1 MCTDM
6 HIKIYFNDDS
16 DYTTCNIY
24 YTTENTPNMSN
35 DTLIHAKMHDGYADL
50 ILSKDFCNKLTGLR
64 LDFSPAE
71 KLICI
76 KRIELCSGGFVRKS
90 YDASKF
96 FDQSNIVATN
106 DLSALQHVDSLT
118 YIKTSGNDPY
128 IVFHPNL
135 VKECNDAYSHYT
147 GTKVLICL
155 FLIGTWILSR
165 KKYFTAD

>member
-1 MCTDM
+1 M
-6 HIKIYFNDDS
+6 S
-16 DYTTCNIY
+16 D
-24 YTTENTPNMSN
+24 
-35 DTLIHAKMHDGYADL
+35 DTLIFANAYYGYADL
-50 ILSKDFCNKLTGLR
+50 IFPKELCNTLTGLR
-64 LDFSPAE
+64 LDLSHAE
-71 KLICI
+71 DLVCL

-90 YDASKF
+90 YDASQF
-96 FDQSNIVATN
+96 FAQSNIVATN
-106 DLSALQHVDSLT
+106 DLSALQHVDYLT

-155 FLIGTWILSR
+155 FLIGTWILSH